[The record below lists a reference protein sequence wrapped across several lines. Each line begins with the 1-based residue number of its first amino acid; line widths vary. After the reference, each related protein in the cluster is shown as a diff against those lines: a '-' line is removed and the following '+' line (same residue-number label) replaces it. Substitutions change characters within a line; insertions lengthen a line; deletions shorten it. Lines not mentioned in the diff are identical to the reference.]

1 MANKQLL
8 GAFFIE
14 SKESG
19 LEVKPKWLMR
29 VMSIRKVLIVLY
41 LSLFVGKEVINSIL
55 SFFHT
60 TSLATIIILYFT
72 LYFNLDR

>member
-1 MANKQLL
+1 MDNKQLL

-19 LEVKPKWLMR
+19 LAVKPQWLTS
-29 VMSIRKVLIVLY
+29 VMSILKVLIVLY

-55 SFFHT
+55 SFFHA
-60 TSLATIIILYFT
+60 TSLATIIIIYFT
-72 LYFNLDR
+72 LYCNLDR